1 MSIQNWS
8 IYRNISLDLRYQNNS
23 AMKTKQLILS
33 VLCLILI
40 PASLWARK
48 EIGYVE
54 DKWSIEGNRSV
65 SDSPTMSIDN
75 NIIYIASDKELVNLC
90 ITIKDLSGKIL
101 YTETATVS
109 SGIEYPVSV
118 TDLPQGEYLI
128 SIVQGDRY
136 IVGIF
141 VK

>member
-1 MSIQNWS
+1 
-8 IYRNISLDLRYQNNS
+8 
-23 AMKTKQLILS
+23 MKAKVIILS
-33 VLCLILI
+33 LLCCILI
-40 PASLWARK
+40 PTSLWARK
-48 EIGYVE
+48 DIGYIE
-54 DKWSIEGNRSV
+54 DKWSEDGNRSV
-65 SDSPTMSIDN
+65 THSPTMSIDN
-75 NIIYIASDKELVNLC
+75 NIIYIASEKELVNLC
-90 ITIKDLSGKIL
+90 ITIKDLSGNIL

-128 SIVQGDRY
+128 SIVQGEKY